1 MNGKGWIFRTVFVPL
16 AVAVNM
22 ALATLSMS
30 LLTGIV
36 AV

>member
-1 MNGKGWIFRTVFVPL
+1 MNRKGWIFRTVFVPL
-16 AVAVNM
+16 AVVFNV